1 MRLFKLTVFALFLC
15 SLSLSAQTVD
25 EVIAKNIQAHGGLA
39 KLKAVQS
46 MRLSGDF
53 EAAGM
58 EAGFTQVYKRPM
70 KVRRDVSIQGLT
82 MIQAYDG
89 QNGWQVVPFTGKKD
103 PEPMAADE
111 LKIIQE
117 EADIDGPLVDYKQKG
132 NKVELV
138 GKEKMEGTDTYHL
151 KATLKNGDVRN
162 LYLDAGSF
170 LLIKATGKLTRQGT
184 EMEVESTLGDYRDVQ
199 GVMFP
204 FSIEQHMVGGQG
216 PGQKIAFTKVEIN
229 VPVEDSIFKMPPPA
243 APEKTAPSPAIAGEQ
258 PKKPNPGAKPPQD

>member
-1 MRLFKLTVFALFLC
+1 
-15 SLSLSAQTVD
+15 
-25 EVIAKNIQAHGGLA
+25 
-39 KLKAVQS
+39 
-46 MRLSGDF
+46 
-53 EAAGM
+53 
-58 EAGFTQVYKRPM
+58 
-70 KVRRDVSIQGLT
+70 
-82 MIQAYDG
+82 
-89 QNGWQVVPFTGKKD
+89 
-103 PEPMAADE
+103 MAADE

-199 GVMFP
+199 GVDRKSTRLNSSHGYISYAVFCLKKKK
-204 FSIEQHMVGGQG
+204 S
-216 PGQKIAFTKVEIN
+216 FTK
-229 VPVEDSIFKMPPPA
+229 PH
-243 APEKTAPSPAIAGEQ
+243 TR
-258 PKKPNPGAKPPQD
+258 